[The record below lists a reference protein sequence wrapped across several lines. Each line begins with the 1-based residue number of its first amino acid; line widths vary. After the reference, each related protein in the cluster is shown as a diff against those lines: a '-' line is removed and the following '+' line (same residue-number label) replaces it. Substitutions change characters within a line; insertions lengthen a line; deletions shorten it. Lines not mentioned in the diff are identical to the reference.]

1 MNPSETIN
9 QRKLRQAL
17 VDAFNES
24 ELQTLC
30 FDLQIDYE
38 ELPPGSKLDK
48 ARELVALCLRKQRIA
63 DLISLCEEKRPKV
76 DWRGMMATAVSDQ
89 SPPFMGLK
97 YFDANDADLFFG
109 RETLTGELTDHLQTS
124 NFLAVV
130 GASGSGKSSLVRAGL
145 VPSLQK
151 AQPSLKIHVFTPTDH
166 PLEALAT
173 TLTRHTDSIGVT
185 AKFIDAMADDAR
197 SLHLAARR
205 LVQDD
210 EQLLLVIDQ
219 FEELFTQCR
228 FEAERL
234 AFVEN
239 LVTAVS
245 NPDGDPNSRPTR
257 AVIALRADFYHH
269 CAQYDALRRLLET
282 QQRYIGAMNPTEL
295 RRAIEQPARQSN
307 LTFEDGLVDLLLR
320 DVGASGDQ
328 PPEPGALPLLSHALL
343 ETWRRREGNKL
354 TFSGYTDAGGVQG
367 AIAQTAESVYAQKL
381 TPAQQTIARSIFLR
395 LTELGEG
402 TQDTRR
408 RAQISELLPASDAA
422 DETQTVLNL
431 LSAARLVTTDEDS
444 AEVTHEALIRE
455 WPTLRRWLDENRD
468 GLRLHRHLTESAQ
481 EWQHL
486 NQDSGELYR
495 SARLEQAQ
503 EWANQHD
510 DELND
515 LEREFLAASF
525 TAQQQAIEETQAR
538 QQRELAQAQKLATAQ
553 TQAARRARNFN
564 IALVV
569 ILLLVIGTAA
579 AIVSA
584 QRSREDREFLEAVT
598 TVTVLEAAATAV
610 AADQLAIESTTDAFA
625 AATANAQATGEF
637 VARATESA
645 LAEAT
650 ANALMLEED
659 EDGDGLTLSEETFY
673 DTRPFLSDSDF
684 DGLIDGTEVAISTNP
699 NNPDTDGDG
708 REDGKDTAP
717 LRPFI
722 TLNPYIDF
730 QDGLPND
737 PPEDI
742 RLIEQLFTMS
752 SVIYNNETD
761 SFERITRPVQAI
773 TISSDNN
780 FIFAAHYEENDGTIP
795 TIINFWDREG
805 NLLDAVD
812 PGKFENVLDIG
823 FTTDNQTLRVILETK
838 IISFDYSPETNF
850 FSQRAE
856 QSQQNSLSGFGLST
870 ICSAALHPSGDSVL
884 LGGRAKWVYFQITQT
899 GLLEIESDSQNYNTN
914 ACATDAMFSFDG
926 TFLGYIEDEGESES
940 VFVGQVLNRSFARP
954 FNKSVSG
961 AIDMGLT
968 SDGNILVLGYENG
981 RVELY
986 DYSERQGGP
995 PLIYGLD
1002 AHPNNA
1008 HAVFSPD
1015 DSIIATS
1022 SPDDGIVRL
1031 WRTEDGEMLLE
1042 LDAETD
1048 GVTSLIFSQDG
1059 HYLLFGTTAGEIHV
1073 YGMPEVE
1080 R

>member
-1 MNPSETIN
+1 MTPTETIN

-38 ELPPGSKLDK
+38 ALPPGSKLDK
-48 ARELVALCLRKQRIA
+48 ARELVALCLRDSRIGE
-63 DLISLCEEKRPKV
+63 LISLCESARPKIN
-76 DWRGMMATAVSDQ
+76 WRGMMETAVSDQ

-97 YFDANDADLFFG
+97 YFDAANANLFFG
-109 RETLTGELTDHLQTS
+109 RETLTEELTEHLQSS

-145 VPSLQK
+145 VPSLQQ
-151 AQPSLKIHVFTPTDH
+151 AQPGLKIHVFTPTDH

-173 TLTRHTDSIGVT
+173 TLTRHTDSVGVT
-185 AKFIDAMADDAR
+185 AKFIDAMAGDAR

-228 FEAERL
+228 SEKERQ
-234 AFVEN
+234 AFVDN
-239 LVTAVS
+239 LVTAVA
-245 NPDGDPNSRPTR
+245 NPNGAPNNRPTR

-295 RRAIEQPARQSN
+295 RRAIEQPPQQN
-307 LTFEDGLVDLLLR
+307 GLHFEDGLVDLLLR

-367 AIAQTAESVYAQKL
+367 AIAKTAESVYAQKL

-468 GLRLHRHLTESAQ
+468 GLRLHRHLTEAAQ
-481 EWQHL
+481 AWQQL
-486 NQDSGELYR
+486 NRDPGELYR
-495 SARLEQAQ
+495 GARLEQAQ
-503 EWANQHD
+503 EWATQHD

-515 LEREFLAASF
+515 LEREFLAASI
-525 TAQQQAIEETQAR
+525 AMENQQMRRTR
-538 QQRELAQAQKLATAQ
+538 LVRLTSV
-553 TQAARRARNFN
+553 AAS
-564 IALVV
+564 LL
-569 ILLLVIGTAA
+569 ILFGLSIA
-579 AIVSA
+579 AIVFSIQA
-584 QRSREDREFLEAVT
+584 TENALLSDTLSTQFLLEAQARAT
-598 TVTVLEAAATAV
+598 AEAAQSTSEANAATAV
-610 AADQLAIESTTDAFA
+610 AAQATSDQNALNAENNAATVIAIEATEVVRAV
-625 AATANAQATGEF
+625 AATTTADAAQQIDA
-637 VARATESA
+637 
-645 LAEAT
+645 
-650 ANALMLEED
+650 
-659 EDGDGLTLSEETFY
+659 DGDGLTLAEELAYKT
-673 DTRPFLSDSDF
+673 DPAGPDSDF
-684 DGLIDGTEVAISTNP
+684 DDLLDGDEIEAGTNPLDIDTDFDGLLDGEDNDPLRSYISAVDPVTGETIAVSLEQVIVLDDIFLNDSDRLPLYGVSMSPDNTRIAAGSYANGANTFIYLWGLDGTMLEPYDTGSEATVWDTAFSTNQVFAAFGPGVQTYSLTGRNESWETAPGSVYGNNLYSVAIS
-699 NNPDTDGDG
+699 
-708 REDGKDTAP
+708 
-717 LRPFI
+717 
-722 TLNPYIDF
+722 
-730 QDGLPND
+730 
-737 PPEDI
+737 
-742 RLIEQLFTMS
+742 S
-752 SVIYNNETD
+752 
-761 SFERITRPVQAI
+761 
-773 TISSDNN
+773 
-780 FIFAAHYEENDGTIP
+780 
-795 TIINFWDREG
+795 
-805 NLLDAVD
+805 
-812 PGKFENVLDIG
+812 
-823 FTTDNQTLRVILETK
+823 
-838 IISFDYSPETNF
+838 
-850 FSQRAE
+850 
-856 QSQQNSLSGFGLST
+856 
-870 ICSAALHPSGDSVL
+870 
-884 LGGRAKWVYFQITQT
+884 
-899 GLLEIESDSQNYNTN
+899 
-914 ACATDAMFSFDG
+914 DG
-926 TFLGYIEDEGESES
+926 TFLLIGGQAVWEFKQIIGGEARTIDRQSQNEDTNVQNFVSYFSYDGRFFGRIQDDGS
-940 VFVGQVLNRSFARP
+940 VFVGETFERSFARP
-954 FNKSVSG
+954 FNKSAEG
-961 AIDMGLT
+961 AYDMGIT
-968 SDGNILVLGYENG
+968 SDGDILLVGYENG

-986 DYSERQGGP
+986 DYSDGRGGP

-1002 AHPNNA
+1002 AHTSNA

-1015 DSIIATS
+1015 DTIIATS
-1022 SPDDGIVRL
+1022 SLNDGSVKL
-1031 WRTEDGEMLLE
+1031 WRVADGELLLE
-1042 LDAETD
+1042 LDAEAD